1 MRICYAA
8 VARSSQVY
16 AIVDILIERNN
27 TVCPSF
33 VRARILMKYSKFDGL
48 NNPITISASIEAALL
63 GMIDLYLLATR
74 DAKTSKSRS
83 V

>member
-1 MRICYAA
+1 
-8 VARSSQVY
+8 
-16 AIVDILIERNN
+16 
-27 TVCPSF
+27 
-33 VRARILMKYSKFDGL
+33 MKYSKFDGL